1 MLFLKLNGYIELS
14 DKLPKEAQSELE
26 TFFEEA
32 NKKLLKKGAPKGK
45 ESEGAQ
51 VTKWVLNG
59 DKIELEIIS
68 GRYVRAHAA
77 ILRLSNSL
85 SELLGEKYH
94 VGVRKSVATSYQI
107 EAELEKEPLEPVTLP
122 FTKELK
128 IENKKAIITTVE
140 MDENQLKRNYPDR
153 LLRRLEEKIAAQHI
167 TGKAEFTRTIER
179 SNKGLQKY
187 KLREDPTETAVKLG
201 WVKDFPGAGIW
212 QIMPPYAA
220 LIRAIENIIIDDIAK
235 PLGFQEVMFPRL
247 IPLEVELKKGHFGIA
262 NEIIWAC
269 PPISRD
275 PKEFEEILD
284 YVEITGTPPVELLQ
298 KKLRPPAYGL
308 AYAQCEPFYELFAQ
322 EIVDLEELE
331 KNPIKLY
338 DKNGPTWRWEGG
350 GVKGLERL
358 NEFHRIEFVYM
369 APPEKTIEIRD
380 QILEKA
386 KNMIDKDFDLE
397 YRVDATTAVYL
408 EHAGITEEKKEER
421 EEFVKTYD
429 LTVILPFETKSRP
442 EAELEVAS
450 FHVHTDF
457 YAKRFHFRD
466 KTRKTVYTGC
476 VGIGPSRYAYVNL
489 VRHGFN
495 YDDWPKKIKK
505 YIGDNLPQVP
515 QTVTWPKK

>member
-1 MLFLKLNGYIELS
+1 MFLKLNGYIELS
-14 DKLPKEAQSELE
+14 DNLPKESQNELKV
-26 TFFEEA
+26 FFEEA
-32 NKKLLKKGAPKGK
+32 NEKLLKKGAPRGK

-51 VTKWVLNG
+51 VTNWILKG
-59 DKIELEIIS
+59 DKVELEIVS

-77 ILRLSNSL
+77 ILRLSNAL
-85 SELLGEKYH
+85 SELLGAKYH
-94 VGVRKSVATSYQI
+94 VGVRKAVATNYQI
-107 EAELEKEPLEPVTLP
+107 ETELEKEPLAPVTLP
-122 FTKELK
+122 FTKEIK
-128 IENKKAIITTVE
+128 IENKKAHIALVE

-153 LLRRLEEKIAAQHI
+153 LLRRLEEKIAAQYI
-167 TGKAEFTRTIER
+167 SGKAEFTRTIER

-220 LIRAIENIIIDDIAK
+220 LIRAIENIVIDDIAK

-275 PKEFEEILD
+275 PKEFEELLD
-284 YVEITGTPPVELLQ
+284 YVEITGMPPVELLQ

-322 EIVDLEELE
+322 EIVDIEELN

-338 DKNGPTWRWEGG
+338 DRNGPTWRWEGG

-369 APPEKTIEIRD
+369 ASPEKTIEIRD

-386 KNMIDKDFDLE
+386 KTMIDKDFDLE

-408 EHAGITEEKKEER
+408 EHAGITEEKKEEK

-457 YAKRFHFRD
+457 Y
-466 KTRKTVYTGC
+466 
-476 VGIGPSRYAYVNL
+476 
-489 VRHGFN
+489 
-495 YDDWPKKIKK
+495 
-505 YIGDNLPQVP
+505 
-515 QTVTWPKK
+515 

>member
-298 KKLRPPAYGL
+298 KKLRPP
-308 AYAQCEPFYELFAQ
+308 
-322 EIVDLEELE
+322 
-331 KNPIKLY
+331 
-338 DKNGPTWRWEGG
+338 
-350 GVKGLERL
+350 
-358 NEFHRIEFVYM
+358 
-369 APPEKTIEIRD
+369 
-380 QILEKA
+380 
-386 KNMIDKDFDLE
+386 
-397 YRVDATTAVYL
+397 
-408 EHAGITEEKKEER
+408 
-421 EEFVKTYD
+421 
-429 LTVILPFETKSRP
+429 
-442 EAELEVAS
+442 
-450 FHVHTDF
+450 
-457 YAKRFHFRD
+457 
-466 KTRKTVYTGC
+466 
-476 VGIGPSRYAYVNL
+476 
-489 VRHGFN
+489 
-495 YDDWPKKIKK
+495 
-505 YIGDNLPQVP
+505 
-515 QTVTWPKK
+515 